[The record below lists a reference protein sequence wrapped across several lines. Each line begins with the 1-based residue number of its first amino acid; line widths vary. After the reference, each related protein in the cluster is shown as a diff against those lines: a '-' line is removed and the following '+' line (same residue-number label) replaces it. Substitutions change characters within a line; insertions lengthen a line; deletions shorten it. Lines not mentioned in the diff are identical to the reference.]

1 MQNSQENN
9 EKRVTVPKKDRVTI
23 SINRN
28 VKKFTTDRL
37 KELGGFVPVEV
48 YKSVRSGRGL
58 VSKNDRMAIEILDKL
73 LARISSFIVT
83 VPYTSEEGRN
93 MKDFITAWKDN
104 VKRIRTQLMKRSQP
118 VYYHSVVDEELAK
131 LGSKMKCTDIHL
143 EWYLSRFG
151 ADQMMPE
158 EIAKAILKYNGGN
171 WKKVRPLV
179 KDGSITVTLDKDS
192 DKIRKSFLRSIQ
204 WIYKIQSEVVSKDII
219 DKIENDLKVLKEF
232 EAWCNKDP
240 KDYEYHQTYEAFKA
254 RLQTTPTATPKEE
267 DAQQLQSPTPSVVNT
282 PDEVPEEPKE
292 PDHISSPEPIGR
304 PYEESKDI
312 SKPKNYTEETEDEKE
327 AYEVARLNFNE
338 GFPQEIPAQIL
349 ILKHGY
355 CPKCGAEVTQKP
367 AGISKSGKSYDEFLT
382 CDNCHQYRAWGTKAN
397 PKPAVSERVF
407 PLPDRKKIPV
417 KPIL

>member
-143 EWYLSRFG
+143 EWYLSRF
-151 ADQMMPE
+151 
-158 EIAKAILKYNGGN
+158 
-171 WKKVRPLV
+171 
-179 KDGSITVTLDKDS
+179 SITVTLDKDS